1 MTIMA
6 IFEVIE
12 RHHQPVMLAL
22 FAIVLFFA
30 TACVLHDLIPVCHWI
45 FQCDHRMH

>member
-12 RHHQPVMLAL
+12 RHHQPVMLAAVRYRSVFCNGL
-22 FAIVLFFA
+22 RAA
-30 TACVLHDLIPVCHWI
+30 
-45 FQCDHRMH
+45 

>member
-1 MTIMA
+1 MA
-6 IFEVIE
+6 IFALVET
-12 RHHQPVMLAL
+12 HHQPIMVAL

-30 TACVLHDLIPVCHWI
+30 TACLLHDFVPVCHWV